1 MDADAGMH
9 AAPPEGEE
17 MEMSFFDHLEELR
30 WRIIRSLLAVVVCAI
45 GLWIWIEPVVE
56 HVLLAPARNQNIT
69 LINLRPFGQVIL
81 FMQVAFFG
89 GIMLAMPYI
98 FYQIWKFIAPGLY
111 KKEKRYV
118 AGIVIFTTLCFAS
131 GVTFAYLFILPAAFQ
146 FFASFG
152 TPQIQNTISI
162 EEYLNFLLNLML
174 GAGLVFELPMVSF
187 FLSRMGLVTPKLMR
201 RYWRHAIV
209 AIFVFSAIL
218 TPGTDPV
225 SQVFLAIPLV
235 LLYELSILI
244 SRWSQKKRVSDD

>member
-1 MDADAGMH
+1 MDDTAGMH
-9 AAPPEGEE
+9 AAPPEE
-17 MEMSFFDHLEELR
+17 EMSFFDHLEELR

-45 GLWIWIEPVVE
+45 GLWIFIEPVVE
-56 HVLLAPARNQNIT
+56 NVLLSPARSQNVK
-69 LINLRPFGQVIL
+69 LINLRPFGQVVL

-89 GIMLAMPYI
+89 GIILSMPFI
-98 FYQIWKFIAPGLY
+98 FYQIWKFVAPGLY

-118 AGIVIFTTLCFAS
+118 AGIVVFTTLCFAS
-131 GVTFAYLFILPAAFQ
+131 GVAFAYYFILPSAFQ
-146 FFASFG
+146 FFATFG
-152 TPQIQNTISI
+152 TPEIENTISI

-187 FLSRMGLVTPKLMR
+187 FLSRMGVLTPAFMR
-201 RYWRHAIV
+201 KYWRHAIV

-225 SQVFLAIPLV
+225 SQIFLAIPLI

-244 SRWSQKKRVSDD
+244 SRLSQKKRKTDD